1 MIIKLWIF
9 FIILLFVVLGMLGN
23 CSTTELYT
31 HTLSTF
37 YFEIGFHFV
46 AQAGLE
52 FVIFLF

>member
-1 MIIKLWIF
+1 MDFF